1 MSPTFSHNFVYA
13 DLTYH
18 WNCARCAT
26 VADINWHSL
35 PGSAVPRPTLPD
47 GWRELDGRFYCP
59 AHEIALLVDGE
70 AVE

>member
-1 MSPTFSHNFVYA
+1 MSPILQRNFTDVDIA
-13 DLTYH
+13 YH
-18 WNCARCAT
+18 WRCARCAT
-26 VADINWHSL
+26 VGEIVWHVE
-35 PGSAVPRPTLPD
+35 PGLSVPRTGLPD